1 MIKIVFFLIFFLGIC
16 LGSFLNCLIYR
27 LKEGVSFLKGRSYCP
42 HCRHYLGPKDLIP
55 ILSFFFL
62 RGKCRYC
69 QKKISCQYPIVEL
82 VTGFLFVFSSF
93 FVFSD
98 PETFPCSLLYC
109 YLAILFYW
117 FFISILIVI
126 FIYDLKYYIIPDKVI
141 YPAIVLAFL
150 WRGLEVLKFTD
161 WNLFRVLGPVPENL
175 FWCETGLEFGIWRPF
190 LISVLT
196 AFLASTFFLVIVLI
210 SKGKWM
216 GLGDV
221 KMAFF
226 MGLLLDLPNVLIALF
241 IAFFFGA
248 LIGIGLIIFKK
259 KSLKSEIP
267 FGPFLASG
275 TLISLFWGREI
286 LNLYLSL
293 FKI

>member
-1 MIKIVFFLIFFLGIC
+1 MIKIVFFLIFFLGVC

-42 HCRHYLGPKDLIP
+42 RCRHPLGPKDLIP
-55 ILSFFFL
+55 ILSFFL
-62 RGKCRYC
+62 LGGKCRYC
-69 QKKISCQYPIVEL
+69 REKISWQYPIIEL
-82 VTGFLFVFSSF
+82 ATGFLFVFSSRF
-93 FVFSD
+93 IFLN
-98 PETFPCSLLYC
+98 PEIFPCSLLYC

-117 FFISILIVI
+117 FFISVLIVI
-126 FIYDLKYYIIPDKVI
+126 FVYDLKYYIIPDKVI
-141 YPAIVLAFL
+141 YPAMGLAFL
-150 WRGLEVLKFTD
+150 WRGLEVLKFANC
-161 WNLFRVLGPVPENL
+161 NLFGVWDSAPETL
-175 FWCETGLEFGIWRPF
+175 FWYGTGLEFGIWRPF
-190 LISVLT
+190 LVSVLA

-216 GLGDV
+216 GLGDA

-226 MGLLLDLPNVLIALF
+226 MGLLLGLPNVLVALF

-248 LIGIGLIIFKK
+248 LIGIGLIILKK

-275 TLISLFWGREI
+275 TLISLFWGRQI
-286 LNLYLSL
+286 LNFYLNL
-293 FKI
+293 F